1 MMASPET
8 STHEGRAM
16 NRSDQAQADE
26 RPETG
31 EATDEEMERMAAGAD
46 QPPDHRPW
54 PWWRRW
60 LPGPHL
66 GRSEQPW

>member
-1 MMASPET
+1 
-8 STHEGRAM
+8 M

-26 RPETG
+26 RPET
-31 EATDEEMERMAAGAD
+31 DEEMERVAAGAN

-60 LPGPHL
+60 LPGPHI